1 MADKEDAPT
10 VGQIEDGSIA
20 DDLRASFAQ
29 AEKEAAP
36 EAAEQAPE
44 QAAPEQAAQPEG
56 EQDGRA
62 RDEKGRFL
70 PKEATPAADEPAKVE
85 GESAPDAALAAEQ
98 PPAEE
103 EEPLDPPV
111 EWTLEQQE
119 AFRTLP
125 VNQQKFILDQV
136 GGVGEK
142 LTEAEKASGRFKAL
156 DEVLAPYRDAWA
168 RDGLQDHLVIR
179 QLLALTDQAKADPVG
194 FIKTVAAQRGID
206 LRQLVPQEPAQP
218 DPNDPYANDPVVQ
231 RVNSE
236 IAAMRQ
242 QNAALQQ
249 ELQRLNGTFQTR
261 EQQERQAQQQQ
272 LDKQIATFASEM
284 DDKGKSKHP
293 YFPIVRNTMAIF
305 LEKGQAADLDSAYDM
320 ACHANP
326 DVRAKIAAA
335 AKAADQREQA
345 RKAREKA
352 AAATKAGSSVSG
364 APGGRSEPQPTGDLR
379 DDLRAAFAQHSGA
392 PVIQ

>member
-1 MADKEDAPT
+1 MADNNDAPT
-10 VGQIEDGSIA
+10 VGDIESGSIA

-36 EAAEQAPE
+36 EAAPE
-44 QAAPEQAAQPEG
+44 AVTTEAAPEGDKSEG

-62 RDEKGRFL
+62 RDEKGRFI
-70 PKEATPAADEPAKVE
+70 AKD
-85 GESAPDAALAAEQ
+85 GAAEQ
-98 PPAEE
+98 PEKVEGAAPEAAQESVPAAEE

-136 GGVGEK
+136 GGVAEK

-156 DEVLAPYRDAWA
+156 DEVLAPKREEWA
-168 RDGLQDHLVIR
+168 RDGLEEHVVLR
-179 QLLALTDQAKADPVG
+179 QLFALTDYAKTKPAE
-194 FIKTVAAQRGID
+194 FIQWFAQSKGIN
-206 LRQLVPQEPAQP
+206 LGQFAPQPAAQP

-231 RVNSE
+231 RVNQQL
-236 IAAMRQ
+236 AAIQ
-242 QNAALQQ
+242 QRNAALEQQ
-249 ELQRLNGTFQTR
+249 LQQLTGSLQTR

-272 LDKQIATFASEM
+272 LDKQIATFASQM

-335 AKAADQREQA
+335 AKAEDQREQA

-379 DDLRAAFAQHSGA
+379 DDLRAAFAQHSGT